1 MDGARLL
8 HTLVVGLGR
17 AGAGLHLRVLAKM
30 RAKADGLLSTGPV
43 VACDPEPAEMPSD
56 PRVQLVDTPAAA
68 AELVPPAETVVHVCT
83 PPVGRVGLLTE
94 LADLGF
100 RRLIV
105 EKPLAADAQEH
116 ARIERLRDERGMRI
130 AVVAHWL
137 DSPLT
142 ERLRALIASGSLG
155 RLRSLSFAQHKPR
168 FGRSLTTAGHPTA
181 FDVEVPHSLG
191 VALDLAGPGEL
202 AAAESADM
210 AVGHARLPRMGAATV
225 VLHHRGGVTT
235 EIRSDLTAPVRQRR
249 VALEFTGGRATGH
262 YPVSEQDDHAQ
273 LSTGDGRAEV
283 FRDDALTAFVAR
295 TYRRFRESGGDDR
308 FALHGDVVRL
318 IAEAKSRSAP
328 AGTCAGEG

>member
-1 MDGARLL
+1 ML

-17 AGAGLHLRVLAKM
+17 AGAGLHLRVLAKA
-30 RAKADGLLSTGPV
+30 RAEGRDLLAAGPI
-43 VACDPEPAEMPSD
+43 VACDREPAQPPSD
-56 PRVQLVDTPAAA
+56 PEVLVVDTPAAA
-68 AELVPPAETVVHVCT
+68 AALVPPAETVMHVCT
-83 PPVGRVGLLTE
+83 PPVGRLDLLTE

-105 EKPLAADAQEH
+105 EKPLASDAQEH
-116 ARIERLRDERGMRI
+116 AGIGRLRAERGLEI

-142 ERLRALIASGSLG
+142 ERLRALIASRSLG

-168 FGRSLTTAGHPTA
+168 FGRSLTTAGHPSA

-202 AAAESADM
+202 VAAESGDM
-210 AVGHARLPRMGAATV
+210 AVDGAHLPGMGAAAV
-225 VLHHRGGVTT
+225 RLHHSGGVIT

-249 VALEFTGGRATGH
+249 VALEFTEGRATGH
-262 YPVSEQDDHAQ
+262 YPVSEHDDHAQ
-273 LSTGDGRAEV
+273 LSAGNGNAEV
-283 FRDDALTAFVAR
+283 FRDDALTTFVLR
-295 TYRRFRESGGDDR
+295 TYRRFHESGGDDR

-318 IAEAKSRSAP
+318 IAEAKQRSRP
-328 AGTCAGEG
+328 MRGRCAGKG